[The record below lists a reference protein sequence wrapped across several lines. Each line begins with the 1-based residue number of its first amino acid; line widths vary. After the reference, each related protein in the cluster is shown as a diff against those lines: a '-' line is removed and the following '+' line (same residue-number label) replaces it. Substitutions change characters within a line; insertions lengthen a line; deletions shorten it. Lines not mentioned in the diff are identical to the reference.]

1 MINKSPFLF
10 KLRVKPDK
18 NLSNMM
24 RKYDGRISKSKIY
37 FIIDVASYLIERLKI
52 LNPIVKSDGKE
63 WKYTNDLKLAI
74 LDENENDSVL
84 AVYLESRDLVID
96 EEISK
101 NTILYFKKLSK
112 SPKWVNVL
120 INHGPWPAFLL
131 PVKVQKKHA
140 QVIARTARKDEIAS
154 ISSRILSR
162 KETIE
167 LELNASGASG
177 ATIGD
182 YGHAIGLS
190 VNEDIGF
197 NILRS
202 EMGFLD
208 SKSLGLW
215 RQAFKDTHKYAR
227 ECMVKVA
234 KYIIN
239 GVKNIFNLPKK
250 VGTMKTSSKDDFW
263 FGKEIVKLLK

>member
-1 MINKSPFLF
+1 MIDKSPFLF
-10 KLRVKPDK
+10 RLSVKRNKD
-18 NLSNMM
+18 LENMM
-24 RKYDGRISKSKIY
+24 KNYKHHIGESRIY
-37 FIIDVASYLIERLKI
+37 FIIDVASYLIDKLKV

-63 WKYTNDLKLAI
+63 WKYANDLKLAI
-74 LDENENDSVL
+74 LDENENDVVL

-101 NTILYFKKLSK
+101 NTVLYFKKLSK
-112 SPKWVNVL
+112 SPEWVNVL

-131 PVKVQKKHA
+131 PIKVQKKHA

-154 ISSRILSR
+154 ISARIFSR
-162 KETIE
+162 KDTIE
-167 LELNASGASG
+167 LELNASGAQG

-182 YGHAIGLS
+182 YGHVIGLS
-190 VNEDIGF
+190 VSEDIGF

-215 RQAFKDTHKYAR
+215 RQAFKDIHEYAR
-227 ECMVKVA
+227 ECMIKVA
-234 KYIIN
+234 RYIVS
-239 GVKNIFNLPKK
+239 GDKNIFNLPQNI
-250 VGTMKTSSKDDFW
+250 GTMKTSSKDDFW